1 MDEAESTLLK
11 ALQSETRDGIL
22 YKCFCAEFG
31 VRDMTPDEL
40 WDMFDVR
47 WSALSEARLDKGLE
61 TFLMRDEIDSQ
72 PSTVQVAALDPAGHV
87 VGGARVHIA
96 PLELLGGFQAV
107 QISRVGVTWVARGV
121 GIGTYLVSKSLRI
134 ARALGAV
141 KSLPLVFL
149 LGRILDSADPN
160 RVLKLYERVGFRRT
174 NLYTVTKGLSNC
186 LMLAGVGQPAL
197 QCLRRLGFQV
207 EEVRE
212 RGAIYPTLIITG
224 PIAHRVPMAERVE
237 ERKPEKAET
246 DHKVA
251 TPLRRGRRV
260 MIRHFTHK
268 DLPQLHYWQ
277 HQYARPGYANVSQ
290 TAAPTMAELETAF
303 RAESNSGVVKRFA
316 VETVEGRLIG
326 QLLCTNLRNDVRSIC
341 LNVLIGEPD
350 FWNGG
355 WGREAIRLLLEYL
368 FDEMGIHRVSATVS
382 QLQETLL
389 HDLESLGFRH
399 DGIVRDNEIVDG
411 RYINHELLSILE
423 DEYRQW
429 QVGDSA

>member
-1 MDEAESTLLK
+1 MSEAEEILAR
-11 ALQSETRDGIL
+11 ALQPEVRDGIQ

-31 VRDMTPDEL
+31 VHDLTTDEL
-40 WDMFDVR
+40 WEMFDVR
-47 WSALSEARLDKGLE
+47 WAALSEARLDKGLE

-96 PLELLGGFQAV
+96 PLELLGGFKAV

-149 LGRILDSADPN
+149 LGRILDSTDPN

-237 ERKPEKAET
+237 ERTPEKAEAEP
-246 DHKVA
+246 KAA
-251 TPLRRGRRV
+251 TPLRRGRRIL
-260 MIRHFTHK
+260 IRHFTHA

-277 HQYARPGYANVSQ
+277 HKYVRPGYASFSQ
-290 TAAPTMAELETAF
+290 TTAPTMAELEAAF
-303 RAESNSGVVKRFA
+303 DAETNSADTQRFA
-316 VETVEGRLIG
+316 IETVEGRLIG
-326 QLLCTNLRNDVRSIC
+326 QILCTNLRHDVRSIC
-341 LNVLIGEPD
+341 MSVLIGEPD
-350 FWNGG
+350 FWDGS
-355 WGREAIRLLLEYL
+355 WGREAISLLLEYL
-368 FDEMGIHRVSATVS
+368 FDDMGIHRVSATVS
-382 QLQETLL
+382 QLQESLL
-389 HDLESLGFRH
+389 NDLHSLGFRH
-399 DGIVRDNEIVDG
+399 DGVVRDNEIVDG
-411 RYINHELLSILE
+411 RYIDHKLLSILE
-423 DEYRQW
+423 EEYRQW
-429 QVGDSA
+429 QARGTA